1 MHFHICSIGGL
12 GQWSVLSEIAR
23 PRILDWRLKSMQGCY
38 ATVPNMLQGLTKP
51 LPIGYVFSPCND
63 LNAKGKSRSVFEK
76 GDHMVD

>member
-1 MHFHICSIGGL
+1 MHFHICNIEGL
-12 GQWSVLSEIAR
+12 GQWSVLSEIAHM
-23 PRILDWRLKSMQGCY
+23 LDWRLKSMQGCY

-63 LNAKGKSRSVFEK
+63 LNAKGKSSYVFEK

>member
-1 MHFHICSIGGL
+1 
-12 GQWSVLSEIAR
+12 
-23 PRILDWRLKSMQGCY
+23 MQGCY

-63 LNAKGKSRSVFEK
+63 LNAKGKSRYVFEK